1 MKMPFIRLKRCAAIM
16 IFVSALL
23 LFFAGAVFCSSGGE
37 SGHEKGGSSGSKGW
51 VATDTYRVMNFVV
64 LAAGLFF
71 LLRKPASRALD
82 DRIKEIK
89 EQLSGLESKKTEAEK
104 KLAQYSEKLALLN
117 KDAEK
122 IIAEQIKQGNEA
134 KDRIVEAAGAAAL
147 KLEEQSRRNI
157 EHEFKQARLKLQ
169 EEVVKKALIKAEEI
183 IKSKITGTDQEQLVS
198 EYLEKVVA

>member
-37 SGHEKGGSSGSKGW
+37 GGHGESGPAGW

-64 LAAGLFF
+64 LAVGLFL
-71 LLRKPASRALD
+71 LLRKPASGALD
-82 DRIKEIK
+82 DRIKAIK
-89 EQLSGLESKKTEAEK
+89 EQLSELEAKRTEAEK
-104 KLAQYSEKLALLN
+104 NLAQYNEKLALLN
-117 KDAEK
+117 KDSEK

-134 KDRIVEAAGAAAL
+134 KNRIVEAAGAAAL
-147 KLEEQSRRNI
+147 KLEEQARRNI
-157 EHEFKQARLKLQ
+157 EHEFKQAKLKLQ
-169 EEVVKKALIKAEEI
+169 EEVVAKALIKAEEI
-183 IKSKITGTDQEQLVS
+183 IKNKITGKDQEQLVS

>member
-16 IFVSALL
+16 LFVSALL
-23 LFFAGAVFCSSGGE
+23 LLFAGAVFCSSGGE
-37 SGHEKGGSSGSKGW
+37 GGQEKGGSKGW
-51 VATDTYRVMNFVV
+51 MDTDTYRVMNFVV

-71 LLRKPASRALD
+71 LLRKPASGALD
-82 DRIKEIK
+82 DRIKGIK
-89 EQLSGLESKKTEAEK
+89 EQLSQLELKKTEAEK
-104 KLAQYSEKLALLN
+104 KLAQYNEKLALLN

-169 EEVVKKALIKAEEI
+169 EEVVRKALIKAEEI
-183 IKSKITGTDQEQLVS
+183 IKSKITGKDQEQLVS

>member
-16 IFVSALL
+16 LFVSVLL

-37 SGHEKGGSSGSKGW
+37 GGQKGGPKGW

-64 LAAGLFF
+64 LAAGLFL
-71 LLRKPASRALD
+71 LLRKPASGALN
-82 DRIKEIK
+82 DRIKGIK
-89 EQLSGLESKKTEAEK
+89 EQLSELESKKAEAEK
-104 KLAQYSEKLALLN
+104 KLAQYNDKLALLN

-134 KDRIVEAAGAAAL
+134 KNRIVEAAGTAAL
-147 KLEEQSRRNI
+147 KLEEQAHRNI

-169 EEVVKKALIKAEEI
+169 EEVVEKALIKAEGI
-183 IKSKITGTDQEQLVS
+183 IKSKITGKDQEQLVS

>member
-16 IFVSALL
+16 LFVSALL

-37 SGHEKGGSSGSKGW
+37 GGQEKGGSKGW
-51 VATDTYRVMNFVV
+51 VDTDTYRVMNFVV

-71 LLRKPASRALD
+71 LLRKPASGALD
-82 DRIKEIK
+82 DRIKGIK
-89 EQLSGLESKKTEAEK
+89 EQLSQLESKKTEAEK
-104 KLAQYSEKLALLN
+104 KLAQYNEKLALLN

-169 EEVVKKALIKAEEI
+169 EEVVRKALIKAEEI
-183 IKSKITGTDQEQLVS
+183 IKSKITGKDQEQLVS

>member
-16 IFVSALL
+16 LFVSALL

-37 SGHEKGGSSGSKGW
+37 GGHEKGGPKGW

-71 LLRKPASRALD
+71 LLRKPASGALD
-82 DRIKEIK
+82 DRIKGIK
-89 EQLSGLESKKTEAEK
+89 EQLSELESKKTEAEK
-104 KLAQYSEKLALLN
+104 KLAQYNEKLALLN

-134 KDRIVEAAGAAAL
+134 KNRIVEAAGAAAL
-147 KLEEQSRRNI
+147 KLEEQSCRNI

-183 IKSKITGTDQEQLVS
+183 IKSKITGKDQEQLVS

>member
-23 LFFAGAVFCSSGGE
+23 LFFAGAVFCSSGEEG
-37 SGHEKGGSSGSKGW
+37 GHEKGGPKGW

-64 LAAGLFF
+64 LAVGLFF

-82 DRIKEIK
+82 DRIKGIK
-89 EQLSGLESKKTEAEK
+89 EQLSELESKKTEAEK
-104 KLAQYSEKLALLN
+104 KLAQYNEKLALLN
-117 KDAEK
+117 KDAGK

-134 KDRIVEAAGAAAL
+134 RDRIVEAAGTAAL
-147 KLEEQSRRNI
+147 KLEEQAHRNI

-169 EEVVKKALIKAEEI
+169 EEVVGKALIKAEAI
-183 IKSKITGTDQEQLVS
+183 IKSKITGKDQEQLVG